1 MDYFMMIL
9 VLLVLAW
16 MFIPL
21 RKTVNKNEPTTKN
34 YWKNMNLY
42 NKYKLEIQKLN
53 KLKEEKKKELK
64 YFQSSLRKS
73 TLRNRNKKLEYAT
86 EEDIQ
91 NAEKELEDIEQTIKK
106 LCKYQYSYYLKVKE
120 ITREMNR
127 RGMWELSP

>member
-1 MDYFMMIL
+1 MDYIMMIL
-9 VLLVLAW
+9 VLLILTW

-21 RKTVNKNEPTTKN
+21 KKSENKPTTKN
-34 YWKNMNLY
+34 YWKNTTLY

-53 KLKEEKKKELK
+53 KLKEEKKKEIK

-73 TLRNRNKKLEYAT
+73 TLRNRNKNLEYAT

-120 ITREMNR
+120 ITKEMNR
-127 RGMWELSP
+127 RGMWELSS

>member
-1 MDYFMMIL
+1 MDYIMMIL
-9 VLLVLAW
+9 VLLILTW

-21 RKTVNKNEPTTKN
+21 KKTENKPTTKN
-34 YWKNMNLY
+34 YWKNTTLY

-53 KLKEEKKKELK
+53 KLKEEKKKEIK

-73 TLRNRNKKLEYAT
+73 TLRNRNKNLEYAT

-120 ITREMNR
+120 ITKEMNR
-127 RGMWELSP
+127 RGMWELSS

>member
-9 VLLVLAW
+9 VLLVLTW

-21 RKTVNKNEPTTKN
+21 KKSENKPTTKN

-53 KLKEEKKKELK
+53 KLKEEKKKEIK

-73 TLRNRNKKLEYAT
+73 TLRNRNKNLEYAT

-106 LCKYQYSYYLKVKE
+106 LCKYQYSYYSKVKE
-120 ITREMNR
+120 ITREINR
-127 RGMWELSP
+127 RDMWELSS